1 VCVCK
6 RTGNGNDDNALFFE
20 IFIQTTLSLFSFS
33 GFSFVYLL
41 FVRLLVE
48 ELDERKMAVCMRAHT
63 YTQTDTKAVVK
74 KREREGEGEW
84 KGMNDETYENDVGD
98 DNNDDDD
105 NNKHDNNA
113 L

>member
-1 VCVCK
+1 
-6 RTGNGNDDNALFFE
+6 
-20 IFIQTTLSLFSFS
+20 
-33 GFSFVYLL
+33 
-41 FVRLLVE
+41 
-48 ELDERKMAVCMRAHT
+48 MAVCMRAHIHT
-63 YTQTDTKAVVK
+63 NRDTKAVVK

>member
-1 VCVCK
+1 MCVCVCK

-48 ELDERKMAVCMRAHT
+48 ELDERKMAVCMRAHIHT
-63 YTQTDTKAVVK
+63 NRHEGRCEKE
-74 KREREGEGEW
+74 RERGRGRVERNERR
-84 KGMNDETYENDVGD
+84 NV
-98 DNNDDDD
+98 
-105 NNKHDNNA
+105 
-113 L
+113 

>member
-1 VCVCK
+1 
-6 RTGNGNDDNALFFE
+6 
-20 IFIQTTLSLFSFS
+20 
-33 GFSFVYLL
+33 
-41 FVRLLVE
+41 
-48 ELDERKMAVCMRAHT
+48 M
-63 YTQTDTKAVVK
+63 K